1 MRCDEIDAA
10 IFHSLPQ
17 RVPVVAAI
25 GDDAL
30 GIFAR
35 TTSPSRNGYLVEGR
49 FGEAGLG
56 GTGRRKVH
64 SERNTLAVDQYHELC
79 PLTFACFS
87 DAGPPFFAGAKVPS
101 MKASLQSSCAASS
114 SCARNARHSPS
125 HTSLR
130 SHSPRRRQHVVE
142 LGYSLGRSFQR
153 APVRRTQ
160 RIPSKHSRLSAG
172 GRPPRLPGFHFGRC
186 GSILAHCLSVR
197 RSMTT
202 VDHGP

>member
-17 RVPVVAAI
+17 RVPVVAAV
-25 GDDAL
+25 GNNAL
-30 GIFAR
+30 GILAR
-35 TTSPSRNGYLVEGR
+35 TTSSSRNSYFVERR

-79 PLTFACFS
+79 PLTLACFS
-87 DAGPPFFAGAKVPS
+87 DARPPFLAGAKVPS
-101 MKASLQSSCAASS
+101 MNASLQSSCAASS
-114 SCARNARHSPS
+114 SCARNARHNSS

-130 SHSPRRRQHVVE
+130 SHSPSRRQHVDG
-142 LGYSLGRSFQR
+142 LGYSLGRSFHR

-160 RIPSKHSRLSAG
+160 RIPSKHWRLSAG
-172 GRPPRLPGFHFGRC
+172 GRPPRLPGFHFGKC
-186 GSILAHCLSVR
+186 GSTLAHCSSVR
-197 RSMTT
+197 RSIAT
-202 VDHGP
+202 VDHA